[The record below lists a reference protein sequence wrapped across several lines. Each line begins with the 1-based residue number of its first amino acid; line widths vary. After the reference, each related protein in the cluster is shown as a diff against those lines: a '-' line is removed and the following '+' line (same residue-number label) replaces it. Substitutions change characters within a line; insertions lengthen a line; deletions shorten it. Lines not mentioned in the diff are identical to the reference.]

1 MLVFTRKLHQSF
13 TVGNSTIT
21 IVALSNG
28 KVSVGVTAPPDVK
41 ILRTELQQKEVLEPC
56 KL

>member
-28 KVSVGVTAPPDVK
+28 KVSVGITAPPDVK
-41 ILRTELQQKEVLEPC
+41 ILRTELQPKEVLEPC
-56 KL
+56 RQ